1 MATGMATEAMTKKAT
16 IVDSDS
22 VGDPSRFLTLSD
34 LERELHE
41 LARSPADK
49 GRVALIVRRVAGG
62 RREILDEVEVSAD
75 AGVTGDAWGRKLQ
88 RDPKMQIAVMQV
100 DVAQLI
106 ANGQPLT
113 LFGDNL
119 ILELDLSASNLP
131 AGTRLRVGGALLEVT
146 PFPHNGCRKFQ
157 ARFGPDALRFVS
169 MNTLRQ
175 RNLRGIYMR
184 VLEPGKVRPGDCV
197 EVLARGRVIG
207 EGDQQ

>member
-1 MATGMATEAMTKKAT
+1 MSNWKGTEEMTIKET

-22 VGDPSRFLTLSD
+22 VGDPSRFLPLGD

-41 LARSPADK
+41 LPRSPADK
-49 GRVALIVRRVAGG
+49 GRVALIVRRVADG
-62 RREILDEVEVSAD
+62 RREILDEIEVSAD
-75 AGVTGDAWGRKLQ
+75 AGVTGDAWGRKVQ
-88 RDPKMQIAVMQV
+88 RDPEMQIAVMQA
-100 DVAQLI
+100 DVAKLI

-119 ILELDLSASNLP
+119 ILELDLSTSNLP

-146 PFPHNGCRKFQ
+146 PFPHNGCKKFQ

-169 MNTLRQ
+169 MKALRH

-184 VLEPGKVRPGDCV
+184 VMEPGDVRPGDSV
-197 EVLARGRVIG
+197 EVLARTRVT
-207 EGDQQ
+207 ESQSA

>member
-1 MATGMATEAMTKKAT
+1 MRTEWLTGMATEAMTKNAT

-41 LARSPADK
+41 LARSPTDK

-62 RREILDEVEVSAD
+62 RREIPDQVEVSGD
-75 AGVTGDAWGRKLQ
+75 AGVTGDAWGRKPQ
-88 RDPKMQIAVMQV
+88 RDPEMQIAVMQA
-100 DVAQLI
+100 DVAKLI

-131 AGTRLRVGGALLEVT
+131 AETRLRVGGALLEVT

-169 MNTLRQ
+169 IKTLRH

-184 VLEPGKVRPGDCV
+184 VLEAGNVRPGDSV
-197 EVLARGRVIG
+197 EVLARGRMT
-207 EGDQQ
+207 ET